1 MKKLLSILTL
11 LLTMVQG
18 VWADLTISNAD
29 DWDAFANS
37 VSAGNTYA
45 GETVTLAGDLSVGL
59 MAGTVGHPFCGT
71 LEGQG
76 HALWFTYSRKS
87 GDVEEPLAP
96 FAELSGATIKNLRL
110 DCEITTNG
118 KRPASLAGFVTGN
131 STIINCISYPN
142 NIKSTMSGN
151 ICAGGFVGQVNEGK
165 TLTMEGCSFAGNITY
180 SNDGGY
186 GGGGFVGYLQSGA
199 TVNFTNCVFA
209 PASLSFART
218 ENDFHMFAGGDG
230 SSTININNCYHNDVA
245 AATTGISVQG
255 KRAYRISAAYDVSM
269 SISGDATATYNIGSL
284 TLYSKGFKFNSAYYA
299 AGNDVVPLSLSHAD
313 KSGYIFKQYTTE
325 GGGSLTNPTT
335 DSPTLTMANADQTIN
350 AEWVLT
356 AINSTDDWNTF
367 VNNVNEGND
376 YSGLTVSLNEDI
388 SGVTTMVGTSG
399 HPFRGTFDGQL
410 HTLTVDIHATER
422 NAAPFNHV
430 DGATIQNL
438 RTAGSVTSSNMDIAG
453 IVANVSGNTTIR
465 NCTSSIYLLS
475 TRSAD
480 VDAGGIVA
488 HVNDNQTVNVIG
500 CSFTGRI
507 TYTNEKG
514 NEGGGIVGWLRAGA
528 TANVTGCVFAPT
540 AISISNWELP
550 FKMFVCGVDGST
562 TNIDNCYYNDVA
574 AAQSE
579 ITRQGKQMRRITQAS
594 NVSKSISG
602 EGTKYNADYITC
614 YSTGIHYHY
623 WDYAGAGEEVP
634 LTVTHFTPP
643 EGYVWRNYTVTGG
656 GTLTAQTETSATL
669 LMSDADQEIGL
680 EWRPLPEVTW
690 DPTDAEKSNW
700 TISLVT
706 AGAAVTATYGGTR
719 HVKSV
724 TYRPVPT
731 IGGKFTINASGD
743 KVYFSKGNLRYVSGT
758 WSFFD
763 HQYDFYNTYSADAWD
778 KFGWSTSST
787 TYGMSTS
794 NKYSDYSGDF
804 VDWGTVTGIGEGWYT
819 LTRDEWA
826 YLFNTRSG
834 ATNKYGFAT
843 ISTTAG
849 NRYGIIIL
857 PDAFVDPNKNKGSYA
872 FVGSTTKAWNANVY
886 TAENWAL
893 MEAAGAVFLPAA
905 GYRSEA
911 SVGGVD
917 SGYYMSSSA
926 NEYNA
931 YGVYFYSNYL
941 RADNISSRSYGQ
953 SVRLVFPAE

>member
-1 MKKLLSILTL
+1 MKAKVLFILVL
-11 LLTMVQG
+11 LLTVTQG
-18 VWADLTISNAD
+18 AWADLTISNAA
-29 DWDAFANS
+29 DWNAFANS
-37 VSAGNTYA
+37 VSNGNTYA
-45 GETVTLAGDLSVGL
+45 GETVTLAGDLSVGR

-71 LEGQG
+71 LDGQG
-76 HALWFTYSRKS
+76 HTLWFSWSRES

-96 FAELSGATIKNLRL
+96 FAELSGATIKNLHL

-118 KRPASLAGFVTGN
+118 KRPASLAGFVSGN
-131 STIINCISYPN
+131 STISNCISYPRY
-142 NIKSTMSGN
+142 IKSTMSGN

-165 TLTMEGCSFAGNITY
+165 TLTMEGCSFAGTITY
-180 SNDGGY
+180 SNAGGY
-186 GGGGFVGYLQSGA
+186 GGGGFVGYLQPGA

-209 PASLSFART
+209 PESLSFART
-218 ENDFHMFAGGDG
+218 ENNFHMFAGGDG

-269 SISGDATATYNIGSL
+269 SISGDATATYDIGSL

-325 GGGSLTNPTT
+325 GGGSLNNPTT

-376 YSGLTVSLNEDI
+376 YSGLTVSLNKDI

-410 HTLTVDIHATER
+410 HTLTVNINATER

-438 RTAGSVTSSNMDIAG
+438 RTAGNVTSSNMDIAG

-475 TRSAD
+475 TREED
-480 VDAGGIVA
+480 VDAGGIVS

-507 TYTNEKG
+507 QYSFGG

-540 AISISNWELP
+540 AISISNWSLP

-579 ITRQGKQMRRITQAS
+579 IVRQGKQMRRITWAS
-594 NVSKSISG
+594 NMSMSFSE

-614 YSTGIHYHY
+614 YSTGIHYQY
-623 WDYAGAGEEVP
+623 WYYAGAGEEVP

-656 GTLTAQTETSATL
+656 GTLIAQTETSATL
-669 LMSDADQEIGL
+669 LMVDADQELGL
-680 EWRPLPEVTW
+680 EWMPAITLDDNADNSEAISDADGQVANVILSGRTLWKDGDWNTLCLPFDVDELTDTPLEGATVRELDTDESGFNPESGLLSLYFKDATAIEAGKPYLVKWTSGDHIVNPVFSGVTVNSDEQESTSEDGRLSFVGTFSPAHLEADTW
-690 DPTDAEKSNW
+690 ANFYLGAGNKIYYPTVDNYYVRSCRAYFTLDLSGAPAGVREFIINTDEDAPTGIVESEE
-700 TISLVT
+700 I
-706 AGAAVTATYGGTR
+706 R
-719 HVKSV
+719 VKSEES
-724 TYRPVPT
+724 Y
-731 IGGKFTINASGD
+731 
-743 KVYFSKGNLRYVSGT
+743 
-758 WSFFD
+758 
-763 HQYDFYNTYSADAWD
+763 DAWYDLSGRKYD
-778 KFGWSTSST
+778 KRPTKPGL
-787 TYGMSTS
+787 Y
-794 NKYSDYSGDF
+794 
-804 VDWGTVTGIGEGWYT
+804 IH
-819 LTRDEWA
+819 
-826 YLFNTRSG
+826 
-834 ATNKYGFAT
+834 
-843 ISTTAG
+843 
-849 NRYGIIIL
+849 
-857 PDAFVDPNKNKGSYA
+857 KGKKVS
-872 FVGSTTKAWNANVY
+872 
-886 TAENWAL
+886 L
-893 MEAAGAVFLPAA
+893 
-905 GYRSEA
+905 
-911 SVGGVD
+911 
-917 SGYYMSSSA
+917 
-926 NEYNA
+926 
-931 YGVYFYSNYL
+931 
-941 RADNISSRSYGQ
+941 
-953 SVRLVFPAE
+953 

>member
-1 MKKLLSILTL
+1 MKAKVLFILAL
-11 LLTMVQG
+11 LLTVTQG
-18 VWADLTISNAD
+18 AWADLTIKNSVE
-29 DWDAFANS
+29 WDAFANS

-45 GETVTLAGDLSVGL
+45 EETVTLIGDLSVSR

-71 LEGQG
+71 LDGQG
-76 HALWFTYSRKS
+76 HSLWFTWSRES

-96 FAELSGATIKNLRL
+96 FAELSGATIKNLHI

-118 KRPASLAGFVTGN
+118 KRPASLAGFVSGN
-131 STIINCISYPN
+131 STITNCISYPRY
-142 NIKSTMSGN
+142 IKSTMSGN

-165 TLTMEGCSFAGNITY
+165 TLTMEGCSFAGTITY
-180 SNDGGY
+180 SNAGGY
-186 GGGGFVGYLQSGA
+186 GGGGFVGYLQPGA

-209 PASLSFART
+209 PESLSFART
-218 ENDFHMFAGGDG
+218 ENNFHMFAGGDG

-269 SISGDATATYNIGSL
+269 SISGDATATYDIGSL
-284 TLYSKGFKFNSAYYA
+284 TIYSKGFKFNSYFYA

-325 GGGSLTNPTT
+325 GGGSLNNPTT

-376 YSGLTVSLNEDI
+376 YSGLTVSLNKDI

-410 HTLTVDIHATER
+410 HTLTVNINATER

-438 RTAGSVTSSNMDIAG
+438 RTAGNVTSSNMDIAG

-480 VDAGGIVA
+480 VDAGGIVS
-488 HVNDNQTVNVIG
+488 HVNDYQTVNVIG

-507 TYTNEKG
+507 QYSFGG

-540 AISISNWELP
+540 AISISNWSLP

-562 TNIDNCYYNDVA
+562 TNINNCYYNDVA

-579 ITRQGKQMRRITQAS
+579 IVRQGKQMRRITWAS
-594 NVSKSISG
+594 NMSMSFSE

-614 YSTGIHYHY
+614 YSTGIHYQY
-623 WDYAGAGEEVP
+623 WYYAGAGEEVP

-643 EGYVWRNYTVTGG
+643 EGYVWKNYTVTGG
-656 GTLTAQTETSATL
+656 GTLIAQTETSATL
-669 LMSDADQEIGL
+669 LMADADQELGL
-680 EWRPLPEVTW
+680 EWIQAITLADNADNSTV
-690 DPTDAEKSNW
+690 
-700 TISLVT
+700 ISE
-706 AGAAVTATYGGTR
+706 
-719 HVKSV
+719 
-724 TYRPVPT
+724 
-731 IGGKFTINASGD
+731 NN
-743 KVYFSKGNLRYVSGT
+743 GN
-758 WSFFD
+758 
-763 HQYDFYNTYSADAWD
+763 
-778 KFGWSTSST
+778 
-787 TYGMSTS
+787 
-794 NKYSDYSGDF
+794 
-804 VDWGTVTGIGEGWYT
+804 
-819 LTRDEWA
+819 
-826 YLFNTRSG
+826 
-834 ATNKYGFAT
+834 
-843 ISTTAG
+843 
-849 NRYGIIIL
+849 
-857 PDAFVDPNKNKGSYA
+857 
-872 FVGSTTKAWNANVY
+872 NANV
-886 TAENWAL
+886 TLSGRTLWKDGDWNTLTLPFAL
-893 MEAAGAVFLPAA
+893 ASLTGTPLEGATVRELDTDESGFNLEAGKP
-905 GYRSEA
+905 
-911 SVGGVD
+911 
-917 SGYYMSSSA
+917 
-926 NEYNA
+926 
-931 YGVYFYSNYL
+931 YL
-941 RADNISSRSYGQ
+941 VKWDEGDNITNPVFTGVTVSNVSNNVTSSDERLSFVGTFSPAHLEAGTWANFYLGAGNTIYYPTVDDYYVRSCRAYFTLDLSGAPAGVREFIINTDEDAPTGIVESEEIRVKSEESDDAWYDLSGRKYGKRPTKPGLYIHKGKKV
-953 SVRLVFPAE
+953 SL

>member
-1 MKKLLSILTL
+1 MKAKVLFILAL
-11 LLTMVQG
+11 LLTVTQG
-18 VWADLTISNAD
+18 AWADLTIKNSIEWN
-29 DWDAFANS
+29 AFANS
-37 VSAGNTYA
+37 VSDGNTYA
-45 GETVTLAGDLSVGL
+45 GETVTLTGDLSVSR
-59 MAGTVGHPFCGT
+59 MAGTVGHPFSGT

-76 HALWFTYSRKS
+76 HTLWFSGSRES

-96 FAELSGATIKNLRL
+96 FAELSGATIKNLHI

-118 KRPASLAGFVTGN
+118 KRPASLAGFVSGN
-131 STIINCISYPN
+131 STITNCISYPEY
-142 NIKSTMSGN
+142 IKSTMSGN

-165 TLTMEGCSFAGNITY
+165 TLTMEGCSFAGTITY
-180 SNDGGY
+180 SDAGGY
-186 GGGGFVGYLQSGA
+186 GGGGFVGYLQPGA

-209 PASLSFART
+209 PESLSFAGT
-218 ENDFHMFAGGDG
+218 ENNFHMFAGGDG

-269 SISGDATATYNIGSL
+269 SISGDATATYDIGSL
-284 TLYSKGFKFNSAYYA
+284 TIYSKGFKFNSYFYA

-325 GGGSLTNPTT
+325 GGGSLNNPTT

-376 YSGLTVSLNEDI
+376 YSGLTVSLNKDI

-410 HTLTVDIHATER
+410 HTLTVNINATER

-438 RTAGSVTSSNMDIAG
+438 RTAGNVTSSNMDIAG

-480 VDAGGIVA
+480 VDAGGIVS

-507 TYTNEKG
+507 QYSFGG

-540 AISISNWELP
+540 AISISNWSLP

-562 TNIDNCYYNDVA
+562 TNINNCYYNDVA

-579 ITRQGKQMRRITQAS
+579 IVRQGKQMRRITWAS
-594 NVSKSISG
+594 NMSMSFSE

-614 YSTGIHYHY
+614 YSTGIHYQY
-623 WDYAGAGEEVP
+623 WYYAGAGEEVP

-643 EGYVWRNYTVTGG
+643 EGYVWKNYTVTGG
-656 GTLTAQTETSATL
+656 GTLIAQTETSATL
-669 LMSDADQEIGL
+669 LMADADQELGL
-680 EWRPLPEVTW
+680 EWIQAITLADNADNSTV
-690 DPTDAEKSNW
+690 
-700 TISLVT
+700 ISE
-706 AGAAVTATYGGTR
+706 
-719 HVKSV
+719 
-724 TYRPVPT
+724 
-731 IGGKFTINASGD
+731 NN
-743 KVYFSKGNLRYVSGT
+743 GN
-758 WSFFD
+758 
-763 HQYDFYNTYSADAWD
+763 
-778 KFGWSTSST
+778 
-787 TYGMSTS
+787 
-794 NKYSDYSGDF
+794 
-804 VDWGTVTGIGEGWYT
+804 
-819 LTRDEWA
+819 
-826 YLFNTRSG
+826 
-834 ATNKYGFAT
+834 
-843 ISTTAG
+843 
-849 NRYGIIIL
+849 
-857 PDAFVDPNKNKGSYA
+857 
-872 FVGSTTKAWNANVY
+872 NANVTLSGRTLWKDGDWNTLTLPFALASLTGTPLEGATVRELDTDESGFNPESGLLSLY
-886 TAENWAL
+886 FKDATAIEAGKPYLVKWDEGDNITNPVFTGVTVSNVSNNVTSSDERLSFVGTFSPAHLVANTWANFYL
-893 MEAAGAVFLPAA
+893 GAGNTIYYPTVDDYYVRSCRAYFTLDLSGAPAGVREFIINTDEDA
-905 GYRSEA
+905 PTGIVESEELRVSFAIGNGAERSERKCEESDDA
-911 SVGGVD
+911 WYD
-917 SGYYMSSSA
+917 LSGRK
-926 NEYNA
+926 YNKRPTKPGL
-931 YGVYFYSNYL
+931 YIHKGKKVSL
-941 RADNISSRSYGQ
+941 
-953 SVRLVFPAE
+953 

>member
-1 MKKLLSILTL
+1 
-11 LLTMVQG
+11 
-18 VWADLTISNAD
+18 
-29 DWDAFANS
+29 
-37 VSAGNTYA
+37 
-45 GETVTLAGDLSVGL
+45 
-59 MAGTVGHPFCGT
+59 
-71 LEGQG
+71 
-76 HALWFTYSRKS
+76 
-87 GDVEEPLAP
+87 
-96 FAELSGATIKNLRL
+96 
-110 DCEITTNG
+110 
-118 KRPASLAGFVTGN
+118 
-131 STIINCISYPN
+131 
-142 NIKSTMSGN
+142 
-151 ICAGGFVGQVNEGK
+151 
-165 TLTMEGCSFAGNITY
+165 
-180 SNDGGY
+180 
-186 GGGGFVGYLQSGA
+186 
-199 TVNFTNCVFA
+199 
-209 PASLSFART
+209 
-218 ENDFHMFAGGDG
+218 
-230 SSTININNCYHNDVA
+230 
-245 AATTGISVQG
+245 
-255 KRAYRISAAYDVSM
+255 
-269 SISGDATATYNIGSL
+269 
-284 TLYSKGFKFNSAYYA
+284 
-299 AGNDVVPLSLSHAD
+299 
-313 KSGYIFKQYTTE
+313 
-325 GGGSLTNPTT
+325 
-335 DSPTLTMANADQTIN
+335 
-350 AEWVLT
+350 
-356 AINSTDDWNTF
+356 
-367 VNNVNEGND
+367 
-376 YSGLTVSLNEDI
+376 
-388 SGVTTMVGTSG
+388 
-399 HPFRGTFDGQL
+399 
-410 HTLTVDIHATER
+410 
-422 NAAPFNHV
+422 
-430 DGATIQNL
+430 
-438 RTAGSVTSSNMDIAG
+438 MDIAG

-540 AISISNWELP
+540 TILISNWDLP
-550 FKMFVCGVDGST
+550 FKMFVCGATGST
-562 TNIDNCYYNDVA
+562 TNINNCYYNDVA

-706 AGAAVTATYGGTR
+706 AGAAVTATYGGSK

-743 KVYFSKGNLRYVSGT
+743 KVYFAKGNLRYVSGT

-794 NKYSDYSGDF
+794 QDYGDYSGDF

-819 LTRDEWA
+819 LSKDEWTYLLTTRSASTVNGTANARYAKA
-826 YLFNTRSG
+826 YLFG
-834 ATNKYGFAT
+834 
-843 ISTTAG
+843 TTH
-849 NRYGIIIL
+849 GIIIF
-857 PDAFVDPNKNKGSYA
+857 PD
-872 FVGSTTKAWNANVY
+872 VY
-886 TAENWAL
+886 THPAGVAAPTGINATNSTSWSGNQYNATDWSK
-893 MEAAGAVFLPAA
+893 MEAAGCVFLPAA
-905 GYRSEA
+905 GYRNGVTVTD
-911 SVGGVD
+911 VGNC
-917 SGYYMSSSA
+917 GYYWSSTAYDGDNA
-926 NEYNA
+926 NFM
-931 YGVYFYSNYL
+931 YFGSDGL
-941 RADNISSRSYGQ
+941 GAGLLSYRKFGR